1 MTPHEPAAHNSRYT
15 PPRGQTVV
23 NPLKKILAN
32 FSPWHPWNDRTALA
46 MDLPGVYM
54 LARFLRRP
62 SLDRPALSQKVLY
75 IGETCK
81 TLKHRLYNFNR
92 SAFEDKFGHSGG
104 NTFSKLA
111 KAQRDPTHLYIS
123 VMPVD
128 LPSVQSEAF
137 IRYSECAL
145 LWAYVQ
151 KYGAMPLCN
160 RK

>member
-1 MTPHEPAAHNSRYT
+1 
-15 PPRGQTVV
+15 
-23 NPLKKILAN
+23 
-32 FSPWHPWNDRTALA
+32 

-62 SLDRPALSQKVLY
+62 SLGRPALSKKIIY

-92 SAFEDKFGHSGG
+92 SAFQKKFGHSGG
-104 NTFSKLA
+104 NTFSKIA
-111 KAQRDPTHLYIS
+111 KAQRDPANLYIS

-128 LPSVQSEAF
+128 LPPVQSEAY
-137 IRYSECAL
+137 IRYSERAL

-151 KYGAMPLCN
+151 KYSAMPICN

>member
-1 MTPHEPAAHNSRYT
+1 M
-15 PPRGQTVV
+15 
-23 NPLKKILAN
+23 KKILSK
-32 FSPWHPWNDRTALA
+32 FSPWHPWGDRTALA
-46 MDLPGVYM
+46 MNLPGVYL

-62 SLDRPALSQKVLY
+62 GLDKPRLSPKIIY

-92 SAFEDKFGHSGG
+92 SAFEGKFGHSGG
-104 NTFSKLA
+104 HTFSKLT
-111 KAQRDPTHLYIS
+111 KARKDPAHLYIS

-128 LPSVQSEAF
+128 LPAVQSEAY
-137 IRYSECAL
+137 IRYAERAL

-151 KYGAMPLCN
+151 KFGAMPSCN